1 MKKSDL
7 DRLNPKADEVSGLG
21 FFNRGTLS
29 KDDYSDIN
37 SKKGLFFYTIF
48 IGICAFSLLLILNS
62 SYYLKYY
69 GDSLKAL
76 AITLILIL
84 LVAFI
89 VSSISN
95 YLYIKIKK

>member
-29 KDDYSDIN
+29 KDDYSDTN
-37 SKKGLFFYTIF
+37 GKKGLLFYSIF
-48 IGICAFSLLLILNS
+48 IGVFVCSLLLILNS

-69 GDSLKAL
+69 GDSLSAL

-84 LVAFI
+84 LVAFVI
-89 VSSISN
+89 SLISN
-95 YLYIKIKK
+95 YLYNKIRK